1 MAETRAQLNRRI
13 RQEAL
18 REQLS
23 KQKHIEQVIENIKEI
38 EKPDVDKDRV
48 IALEKANNARMKLV
62 NKYLPD
68 LKLVDA
74 EVTGEGGGPI
84 EGKFTVEFESLDLS
98 FTSFI
103 HKDYN
108 INNLI
113 YLPNRKEHYKCGII
127 DFQNSFWG

>member
-84 EGKFTVEFESLDLS
+84 EGKFTVEFVNASSSD
-98 FTSFI
+98 T
-103 HKDYN
+103 K
-108 INNLI
+108 
-113 YLPNRKEHYKCGII
+113 
-127 DFQNSFWG
+127 